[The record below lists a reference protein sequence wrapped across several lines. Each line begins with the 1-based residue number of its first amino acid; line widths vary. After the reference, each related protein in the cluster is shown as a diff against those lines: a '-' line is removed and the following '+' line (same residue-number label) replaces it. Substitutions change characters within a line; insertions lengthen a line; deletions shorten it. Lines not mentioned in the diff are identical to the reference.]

1 MGQLSEEV
9 LRDELILQPVV
20 DEVFGC
26 DTRVD
31 EALDL
36 PDEIAFVKALTEA
49 GGDACSTLLTGK
61 GDAEDEALYGLV
73 LGVVSS
79 CEALPLDIVRD
90 LDSTDSAL
98 GRVEVRIVVQGTV
111 GGKTLTKR
119 GERKSL

>member
-1 MGQLSEEV
+1 M

-20 DEVFGC
+20 DEVFGG
-26 DTRVD
+26 DARID

-49 GGDACSTLLTGK
+49 GGDACPALLTGK
-61 GDAEDEALYGLV
+61 GDAEDEALFAL
-73 LGVVSS
+73 LPGVVSS
-79 CEALPLDIVRD
+79 CEVLPLDIVRD

-98 GRVEVRIVVQGTV
+98 GRVEVRIIVQGTV

-119 GERKSL
+119 GERKPL

>member
-1 MGQLSEEV
+1 V

-26 DTRVD
+26 DTRID

-49 GGDACSTLLTGK
+49 GGDACPALLSGK

-79 CEALPLDIVRD
+79 CEALPLDIVCD

-111 GGKTLTKR
+111 GGKTLTER